1 MTSATADE
9 GQPVHRRKTT
19 VWLSKVFALDRAGV
33 NWPRA
38 VVFLDVGLVPLV
50 VFWAIGHEEYLL
62 SALFGLLF
70 AALAD
75 PGGGYGHRAS
85 HVALF
90 ALIGAGVTLLAFGV
104 GAQAWGWLVL
114 VAFVV
119 TLAAGLAA
127 AFGVRRFV
135 NALLLNIW
143 FIVAVGLAYTFHHAT
158 HVTSHT
164 WAQALAWAGGS
175 ALWIALTFTE
185 WLFRGRRDLPQPV
198 AELPGDTS
206 RRKLTGPLT
215 AFAVIRALAVGGSVA
230 LAFGL
235 ELPHGYWIPI
245 AAIVAIKPSL
255 EQSTLVAAQRLA
267 GSLIGALA
275 ASLLLLLLLP
285 AGETGLKE
293 FAMKRGLEVVA
304 LVLLMHGVGIRF
316 LNYALY
322 TPVPGFGVPAFP
334 APSDGA
340 HDELQGQAE
349 DDQVGEHLHGD
360 HQARAIGLR
369 RDVAESDGGEHG
381 DREVQAGGTGAG
393 TCRRLGGPPG
403 RPRSWRPTQLRPWP
417 GTGSPVRPRALGR
430 APDRSSVCVACLAV
444 NAVRCAQ
451 VHLPAGI
458 PGSGTAEPS
467 RVGNARCGG
476 LCAVTSKSPGSQ
488 RTAGQRTLP
497 LGFRWVGGSCG
508 AGIGGP
514 S

>member
-1 MTSATADE
+1 MTSATADQ

-127 AFGVRRFV
+127 SFGVRRFV

-143 FIVAVGLAYTFHHAT
+143 FIVAVGLAYTFHHAA

-175 ALWIALTFTE
+175 ALWIALTFAE

-206 RRKLTGPLT
+206 RRKLTGPLA
-215 AFAVIRALAVGGSVA
+215 AFAVIRALAVGGTVA

-275 ASLLLLLLLP
+275 ASLLLLLP

-322 TPVPGFGVPAFP
+322 TAAIAAGVLILVDLPQ
-334 APSDGA
+334 PSDYA
-340 HDELQGQAE
+340 AE
-349 DDQVGEHLHGD
+349 GYRVLWTVCGVG
-360 HQARAIGLR
+360 IGLLVMVLAGLLAPHTAR
-369 RDVAESDGGEHG
+369 TP
-381 DREVQAGGTGAG
+381 REQ
-393 TCRRLGGPPG
+393 P
-403 RPRSWRPTQLRPWP
+403 
-417 GTGSPVRPRALGR
+417 
-430 APDRSSVCVACLAV
+430 
-444 NAVRCAQ
+444 
-451 VHLPAGI
+451 
-458 PGSGTAEPS
+458 
-467 RVGNARCGG
+467 
-476 LCAVTSKSPGSQ
+476 
-488 RTAGQRTLP
+488 
-497 LGFRWVGGSCG
+497 
-508 AGIGGP
+508 
-514 S
+514 